1 MLLTGIPGTM
11 KKEAAVI
18 YHRIR
23 DEGNSLHNLDCYA
36 KGEGE
41 IRTARAPQPSSV
53 ESKNFISC
61 SACKKFYPGK
71 SFKLHKCLD
80 SKKKPPTL
88 ADYRRRQ
95 ESLISKEK
103 PGMQRVLRE
112 LSNDSVGKIIRLD
125 ETLMA
130 YLRYRVRNKYG
141 TGNFQCFGSIFIESG
156 SGSKLLLTTII
167 NFLTFL
173 YYFTIKRFSSRK
185 NPDPNP
191 ERP

>member
-1 MLLTGIPGTM
+1 M

-88 ADYRRRQ
+88 ADCRRRQ

-103 PGMQRVLRE
+103 PGMQWVLRE
-112 LSNDSVGKIIRLD
+112 LSNDPVGKTICLD

-130 YLRYRVRNKYG
+130 YLHYRVRNKYG
-141 TGNFQCFGSIFIESG
+141 NFQCFRSIFIESG
-156 SGSKLLLTTII
+156 SRSKLFLTAII
-167 NFLTFL
+167 NFLTFFVL
-173 YYFTIKRFSSRK
+173 LH
-185 NPDPNP
+185 N
-191 ERP
+191 